1 MLTFKRKDSVETMD
15 LEGIQQHENEREDT
29 DAAQLATFTYADDGA
44 PSSRTVVFVT
54 AETASEIEENN
65 YHQQHHENNETDM
78 DYSETTD
85 ESVSEINVDV
95 AATAYNNDE
104 SDASS
109 ANHALR
115 PINVKIQQVGQV
127 LEHSLR
133 KYFMYD

>member
-15 LEGIQQHENEREDT
+15 LEGIEQHGKEREDT
-29 DAAQLATFTYADDGA
+29 DAAKLATFTYADDGA
-44 PSSRTVVFVT
+44 PSSRTAISVT
-54 AETASEIEENN
+54 PETASEIEEN

-104 SDASS
+104 SVASS
-109 ANHALR
+109 LG
-115 PINVKIQQVGQV
+115 PSNVEIQQVGQV
-127 LEHSLR
+127 LKHSLY